1 MDAATLH
8 VTPASA
14 LMPALTHPEG
24 RRVGPAEFRKLLVS
38 HRRMIRIDRRD
49 ERLRGLQD
57 VDTGEVF
64 LIDERQLL
72 DARR

>member
-14 LMPALTHPEG
+14 LMPAANHPEG

-38 HRRMIRIDRRD
+38 HRRMVRIDRRD

-57 VDTGEVF
+57 LDTGEVF

>member
-8 VTPASA
+8 VTPASVM
-14 LMPALTHPEG
+14 LPAISPEG

-38 HRRMIRIDRRD
+38 HRRMVRFDRRD

-57 VDTGEVF
+57 LDTGEVF
-64 LIDERQLL
+64 LVDERQLL
-72 DARR
+72 DARH